1 MADDKKGSFT
11 KLILIILIVVIVD
24 IVGGYIIGKKILL
37 PMAYKTDE
45 TEEISN
51 VSDVEKKGTVDG
63 TMPGLLRPLDPINL
77 NPANSSGEIFSC
89 QLTLET
95 MDQKVVDE
103 LTTRDPQIKDIIL
116 NYLSFMNAQE
126 LNDVTRREQYRKDLI
141 KKINSVLTTGLISN
155 LYITQW
161 ILQF

>member
-45 TEEISN
+45 TKEISN
-51 VSDVEKKGTVDG
+51 VSDVDVDV

-95 MDQKVVDE
+95 MDQKVIDE

-141 KKINSVLTTGLISN
+141 KNINSVLTTGHISN